1 MCGEEAGIKAYN
13 SVTEIHP
20 ALQYQGISPS
30 VLSSSFFV
38 SSGFLRCYSL
48 GILPPAQSVA
58 VIRCRV
64 ETLGSRTGDRVGRVE
79 KEREEELEDGEGG
92 ASIKSWKA
100 LQPVPFE
107 TSVEIWEFE
116 GEGNSV

>member
-1 MCGEEAGIKAYN
+1 M
-13 SVTEIHP
+13 
-20 ALQYQGISPS
+20 
-30 VLSSSFFV
+30 
-38 SSGFLRCYSL
+38 
-48 GILPPAQSVA
+48 A